1 MEKHKPRHLLADL
14 WESYPEAVSN
24 TYTVSQS
31 TPIGKYIADI
41 LALGPFYHYVIN
53 IPDYSLSHIS
63 ERTLDIHGLA
73 DYPTTLQNIMDLIHP
88 DDLGFVVDAERATL
102 EKLKEIG
109 FRYQLSLKTSYCFRM
124 RIADGSYHLFH
135 HQAII
140 AVVDDNGRMSRSLNI
155 HTDIQHL
162 SRQNSYIATLMGIN
176 GCTDFYQADLS
187 CEFGLHKTCN
197 PFSKREREILRFI
210 ADGFS
215 SEIIAQRLGISVQ
228 TVNVHRKNMQKKTN
242 THNSRALL
250 KMCIEM
256 GLL

>member
-135 HQAII
+135 HQAIHLSKD
-140 AVVDDNGRMSRSLNI
+140 AQGRMTTTLNI
-155 HTDIQHL
+155 HTDIQHITQVNNRIVLISGVGERTDYCQINL
-162 SRQNSYIATLMGIN
+162 SRQHSRIPTIPL
-176 GCTDFYQADLS
+176 
-187 CEFGLHKTCN
+187 
-197 PFSKREREILRFI
+197 SKREREILKLLSQGLSNQQISEQLFI
-210 ADGFS
+210 SDH
-215 SEIIAQRLGISVQ
+215 
-228 TVNVHRKNMQKKTN
+228 TVRTHRRNLLKKTATN
-242 THNSRALL
+242 NSHNLIRECL
-250 KMCIEM
+250 EQ
-256 GLL
+256 GLF

>member
-1 MEKHKPRHLLADL
+1 MEESEHTLLPI
-14 WESYPEAVSN
+14 WEKYPAIFSSEEATENNESVTALLS
-24 TYTVSQS
+24 
-31 TPIGKYIADI
+31 DI
-41 LALGPFYHYVIN
+41 FVGGDFYYYLID
-53 IPDYSLSHIS
+53 IRQQTLSHQHPN
-63 ERTLDIHGLA
+63 LCKIHGLTSQ
-73 DYPTTLQNIMDLIHP
+73 PKHLQHIINLIHP
-88 DDLGFVVDAERATL
+88 EDIPFVLRAEEYCYGKVA
-102 EKLKEIG
+102 EIG
-109 FRYQLSLKTSYCFRM
+109 VQHVRNLKSCYCFRM

-155 HTDIQHL
+155 HTDIQDL

-215 SEIIAQRLGISVQ
+215 SEIIAQQLGISVQ
-228 TVNVHRKNMQKKTN
+228 TVNVHRKNMLKKTN